1 MLSAALSSHERS
13 YDIPLVSTRQSINIS
28 DPIGYFGFFILN
40 CASKSYTMDLSLNML
55 NPDNDGLSCEMIGM
69 PAITR
74 RLVAL
79 WSIVLACSLFDVSF
93 NYWSRGRRADA
104 WIVSKGMQPWITVCA
119 CGRLVTHGLGIK
131 IFDDISLYGKNSS
144 AVVLLM
150 WALPPP
156 RCRCRTASS

>member
-1 MLSAALSSHERS
+1 MLRAALSSRERS
-13 YDIPLVSTRQSINIS
+13 YDIPLVSTRQPINIS

-40 CASKSYTMDLSLNML
+40 CAGKSYTMDLSINML
-55 NPDNDGLSCEMIGM
+55 NPGNDGLSCEMIGM

-79 WSIVLACSLFDVSF
+79 WSIVLGCCLFDVSF
-93 NYWSRGRRADA
+93 NYWSRGRRVEA

-119 CGRLVTHGLGIK
+119 CGRLVTHCLGIK
-131 IFDDISLYGKNSS
+131 IFDDISFYGKNSS

-150 WALPPP
+150 
-156 RCRCRTASS
+156 